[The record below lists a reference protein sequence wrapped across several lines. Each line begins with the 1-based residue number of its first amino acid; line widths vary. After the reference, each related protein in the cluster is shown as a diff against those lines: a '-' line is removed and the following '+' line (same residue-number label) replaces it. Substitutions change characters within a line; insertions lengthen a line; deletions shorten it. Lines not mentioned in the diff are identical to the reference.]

1 VVESFEPRAVQ
12 TFGLT
17 VKGKDPAALKLGI
30 EDILRRNRL
39 EFEMRTT
46 TQDELT
52 YEVRVPL
59 DKKIDRISSALLR
72 IDPDN
77 TTGVEWDEKKDKK
90 K

>member
-1 VVESFEPRAVQ
+1 
-12 TFGLT
+12 
-17 VKGKDPAALKLGI
+17 VKGKDPAALKLGM